1 MAAQETR
8 ELPVFTSIS
17 TQGAYKLVV
26 TAGQPQSVVVTAD
39 EDQLPKLITK
49 VVGDNLVI
57 SMPDEKNFKWKDKV
71 SIVIGVA
78 QLNRFQ
84 LEGVGNTTLNQLA
97 GEEFF
102 LKYQGVGTMTLN
114 GKVQRFT
121 ARVEGVGTVNA
132 RELDARFVDARLEGI
147 GSAKVRASETLNV
160 KVEGLGSVTYYGN
173 PAHVTKT
180 AEGFGSIRAA
190 D

>member
-1 MAAQETR
+1 
-8 ELPVFTSIS
+8 
-17 TQGAYKLVV
+17 
-26 TAGQPQSVVVTAD
+26 
-39 EDQLPKLITK
+39 
-49 VVGDNLVI
+49 VVGDNLII

-71 SIVIGVA
+71 SIVIGVL
-78 QLNRFQ
+78 QLKRFQ
-84 LEGVGNTTLNQLA
+84 LEGVGETTLNQLV

-102 LKYQGVGTMTLN
+102 LKYQGVGSLTLN

-132 RELDARFVDARLEGI
+132 HELDAESADVRLEGI
-147 GSAKVRASETLNV
+147 GSAKVRASDSLNV
-160 KVEGLGSVTYYGN
+160 RVEGLGSVTYYGK
-173 PAHVTKT
+173 PAHLTKS